1 MDVRIVIHNIWKH
14 AMDAFFP
21 IECAGCAREG
31 DWLCDACIG
40 KIVFNNDFV
49 CPLCGHFSFQ
59 GNTCFSCLKHS
70 RLDGAW
76 ILGKYNDIMRTCI
89 KCLKYYG
96 IQDISNVLGNLMV
109 KYLDGHS
116 IKNNFDVIIPVP
128 LHKRKELLRGYNQSF
143 LLAKYISEYYA
154 ITLDDVSLIRKKYTQ
169 SQTKKGREKR
179 LADLKNV
186 FYVKNP
192 SAISGKRILLIDD
205 VLTTGA
211 TLSECARALSRANA
225 KSVWG
230 FVLARG

>member
-1 MDVRIVIHNIWKH
+1 MDVRVAIHTIWKQ
-14 AMDAFFP
+14 AVNVFFP
-21 IECAGCAREG
+21 IECAGCSKEG
-31 DWLCDACIG
+31 EWLCNACIG
-40 KIVFNNDFV
+40 KIVFNNDFA

-70 RLDGAW
+70 RLNGAW

-89 KCLKYYG
+89 KHLKYYG
-96 IQDISNVLGNLMV
+96 IRDISLHLGNLMI
-109 KYLDGHS
+109 KYLDSHF
-116 IKNNFDVIIPVP
+116 IKDNFDIIIPVP
-128 LHKRKELLRGYNQSF
+128 LHKRKELLRGYNQSY
-143 LLAKYISEYYA
+143 LLAQHVSEYYA
-154 ITLDDVSLIRKKYTQ
+154 MVFDNVSLVRKKYTQ

-211 TLSECARALSRANA
+211 TLSECAQALSSANA

-230 FVLARG
+230 FVLAKG